1 MSRVL
6 TYSFM
11 LLHLILPILCVI
23 GYECLEFVGKQICFL
38 VKSEI
43 IWVTANR

>member
-1 MSRVL
+1 MSRIL

-23 GYECLEFVGKQICFL
+23 GYVYLEFVWKQICFL
-38 VKSEI
+38 VKGEI